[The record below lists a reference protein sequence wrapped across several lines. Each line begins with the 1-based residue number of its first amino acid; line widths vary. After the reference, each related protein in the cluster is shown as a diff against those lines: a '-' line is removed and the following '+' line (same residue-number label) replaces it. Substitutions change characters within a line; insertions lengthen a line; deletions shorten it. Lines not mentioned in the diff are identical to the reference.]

1 MSVQFDIVGHEWPEN
16 QYGYREPPA
25 AMFVQISHDNAQDFL
40 HWARFPDTRLYGEL
54 PARELAALLRR
65 RLWPQRRMQD
75 DSGIPACVDRTP
87 GIATFI
93 DCGRKPGRLAAYA
106 ERLLALAEFA
116 GDRTIHWY

>member
-16 QYGYREPPA
+16 TDGCREPPA
-25 AMFVQISHDNAQDFL
+25 AMYVNLSQTNAQDFL

-65 RLWPQRRMQD
+65 RLWPERRAQD
-75 DSGIPACVDRTP
+75 DGGLQAFVDRAP
-87 GIATFI
+87 GVPTLVDF
-93 DCGRKPGRLAAYA
+93 GRPAGRLAGYA